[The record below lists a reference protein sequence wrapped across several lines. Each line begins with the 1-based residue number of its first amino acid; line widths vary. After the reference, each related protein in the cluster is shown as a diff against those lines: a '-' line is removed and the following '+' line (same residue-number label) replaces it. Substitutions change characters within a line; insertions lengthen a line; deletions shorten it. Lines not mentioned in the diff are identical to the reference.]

1 MVDYGFAI
9 PPGKEIFIGVS
20 PEGITADND
29 IKAIPM
35 EKRGCYATGE
45 RRLKFYHHYS
55 LLNCYME
62 CVSNYTDKVNTL
74 QSGAVYLSQGFADHV
89 LGSSP
94 GRMADT
100 VGTYCQAGPHN
111 SDKKE

>member
-1 MVDYGFAI
+1 MVDYGFSI

-20 PEGITADND
+20 PEGITADDD

-62 CVSNYTDKVNTL
+62 CVSNYTDSVNTL
-74 QSGAVYLSQGFADHV
+74 QSGAVICRKV
-89 LGSSP
+89 LQIMFWEVP
-94 GRMADT
+94 PA
-100 VGTYCQAGPHN
+100 
-111 SDKKE
+111 E